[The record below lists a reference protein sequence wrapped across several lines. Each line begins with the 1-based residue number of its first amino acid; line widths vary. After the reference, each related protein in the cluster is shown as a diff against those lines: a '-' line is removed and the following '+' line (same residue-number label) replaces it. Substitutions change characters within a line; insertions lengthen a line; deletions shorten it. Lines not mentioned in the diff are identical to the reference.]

1 NDEISVVEIDEMHT
15 YIGSKKTQ
23 LGYGLLL
30 IDMEKDSSILSSDI
44 DLQIQ
49 EKPCGV
55 I

>member
-1 NDEISVVEIDEMHT
+1 MHS

-30 IDMEKDSSILSSDI
+30 IDVRGSLSASSLVTEA
-44 DLQIQ
+44 LKQ

-55 I
+55 ISKTRKSAIL